1 VTRELVGNA
10 HAHDLKVVAW
20 TANDPDEMQKLIAAG
35 VDGIITDYPDR
46 LVELLRA
53 AQGQKR

>member
-1 VTRELVGNA
+1 
-10 HAHDLKVVAW
+10 VVAW
-20 TANDPDEMQKLIAAG
+20 TANDPGEMQKLIAAG

-46 LVELLRA
+46 LVELLRT